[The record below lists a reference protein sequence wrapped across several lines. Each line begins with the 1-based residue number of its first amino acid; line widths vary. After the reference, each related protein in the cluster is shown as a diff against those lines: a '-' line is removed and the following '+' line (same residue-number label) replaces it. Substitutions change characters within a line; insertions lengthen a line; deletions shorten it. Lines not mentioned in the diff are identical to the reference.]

1 VESAVA
7 AGKSVVVDMFGSTHA
22 EAVVLE
28 QVVVAYEGAMR
39 RLFGGSTLAPHL
51 LCVRLK

>member
-1 VESAVA
+1 VA
-7 AGKSVVVDMFGSTHA
+7 AGKAVVVEMFGGTHS
-22 EAVVLE
+22 EAALLE